1 MGNSIYGGKTALNE
15 LQEFNEEVGEG
26 KCSIKRYE
34 EILQQQ
40 KICTQEAISQLRP
53 TKNILIFCPIFDD
66 IFKCMD
72 AYSECYSQEEL
83 FNLKEITIQVTL
95 ELLENIAQES
105 GSSHLI
111 SAIGLLKNCP
121 TLKALISN

>member
-1 MGNSIYGGKTALNE
+1 MGNSIYGGNTALNE
-15 LQEFNEEVGEG
+15 LQEFNEELGEG

-40 KICTQEAISQLRP
+40 KICSQDAISQLRP
-53 TKNILIFCPIFDD
+53 TKNILIACPIIDD

-72 AYSECYSQEEL
+72 AYSECYSPEEL
-83 FNLKEITIQVTL
+83 INLKDITIQVTL
-95 ELLENIAQES
+95 ELLENIAEES

-111 SAIGLLKNCP
+111 SSIGLLRNCP